1 MLPTQARSDRLP
13 RSLHQSFI
21 MSEKLRLML
30 PVLATLICSV
40 MAFSLLIVALFTE
53 FTLGAVIVA
62 LLFGGGAVYTG
73 LIAFRNFRHQQD
85 NAILTGVGQEQSRI
99 LKLAAREDGRLTP
112 EETAMECSL
121 SVQQAETLLDDL
133 VNQGRAET
141 WVTDEG
147 SMVYVFRNL
156 TDGNKDSAEDPMKM
170 LES

>member
-1 MLPTQARSDRLP
+1 
-13 RSLHQSFI
+13 
-21 MSEKLRLML
+21 ML

-40 MAFSLLIVALFTE
+40 MAFSLLVVALITE
-53 FTLGAVIVA
+53 YTFGAVLFA

-99 LKLAAREDGRLTP
+99 LKLAAREEGRLTP
-112 EETAMECSL
+112 EETAMECNL

-141 WVTDEG
+141 WVTDGG

-156 TDGNKDSAEDPMKM
+156 TADAKDSAEDPMKM